1 MRVVGRGS
9 PAHTLARI
17 GRPWLLGAR
26 HPQLASRVQNPYGRL
41 RFGQTDL
48 NGLQG
53 AEGLGGYL
61 RTNRTLIVA
70 GRLVSVA
77 WRGIQSSGI
86 CLQLPDACHQDAGA
100 GLDSLGCVQ
109 RQQGVEAFRDLLG
122 IDAVSQQLFDFA
134 VVQNYNQV

>member
-1 MRVVGRGS
+1 M
-9 PAHTLARI
+9 LARI
-17 GRPWLLGAR
+17 GRPGCQQPDTPRSAG
-26 HPQLASRVQNPYGRL
+26 PVQNPYVRL

-48 NGLQG
+48 NGLQRAG
-53 AEGLGGYL
+53 RLGGYL
-61 RTNRTLIVA
+61 RTNRTMIVA

-86 CLQLPDACHQDAGA
+86 CLQLPDACHQDCRA